1 MPQRFWYSF
10 LYWAKTGKRSW
21 GYILSKRDY
30 HHALD
35 RYRQKQVLRTERT
48 EMNSRDED

>member
-1 MPQRFWYSF
+1 MPKRFLYSF

-21 GYILSKRDY
+21 GYLLSKRDY

-35 RYRQKQVLRTERT
+35 RYRQKQVLRTERDA
-48 EMNSRDED
+48 MHNQED

>member
-1 MPQRFWYSF
+1 MPKRFWYSF

-21 GYILSKRDY
+21 GYIFSKRDY

-35 RYRQKQVLRTERT
+35 RYRQKQVLRTELD
-48 EMNSRDED
+48 EMNNRED